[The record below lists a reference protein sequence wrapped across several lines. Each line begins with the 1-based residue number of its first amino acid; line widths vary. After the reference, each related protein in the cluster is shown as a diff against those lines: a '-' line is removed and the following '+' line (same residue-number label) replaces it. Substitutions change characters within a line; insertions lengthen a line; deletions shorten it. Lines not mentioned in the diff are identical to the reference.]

1 MSVDF
6 GRGRIIKKNIL
17 GHGLRRHGG
26 DAARSAIHG
35 CVARRRGRHELRE
48 RGCGGATGGE
58 PRTGGGAA
66 REDAP
71 ECERAVGPGE
81 RHHDDAARPS
91 RLSGEGRA
99 GDGSAGGALLL
110 DRGGAPRVERGSRLG
125 HGRGESWA
133 GQRDTAPPR
142 PDALRSARSHGRLGV
157 GPQLAAEAAAA
168 VIQARRRPSAV
179 ATGEQR
185 YGRER
190 ERMVAEQLVSRGIAD
205 PAVLEAMRNVPRHL
219 FVDEALRDRAYG
231 DHPLPIGD
239 AQTISQPFI
248 VARMTELLR
257 LTGREKVLEI
267 GTGSGYQAAVL
278 SRLAARVCSIERIPK
293 LAARARQALEAIGAS
308 NVWVRT
314 ADGTMGWADEAPF
327 DRILVAA
334 GGPSVPPPLVDQLAE
349 GGRLVMPVGP
359 EDAQR
364 LRIVDKQGGQTRES
378 EDSGCVFVKLIS
390 KYAWEA

>member
-1 MSVDF
+1 M
-6 GRGRIIKKNIL
+6 
-17 GHGLRRHGG
+17 
-26 DAARSAIHG
+26 
-35 CVARRRGRHELRE
+35 
-48 RGCGGATGGE
+48 
-58 PRTGGGAA
+58 
-66 REDAP
+66 
-71 ECERAVGPGE
+71 
-81 RHHDDAARPS
+81 
-91 RLSGEGRA
+91 
-99 GDGSAGGALLL
+99 
-110 DRGGAPRVERGSRLG
+110 
-125 HGRGESWA
+125 
-133 GQRDTAPPR
+133 
-142 PDALRSARSHGRLGV
+142 
-157 GPQLAAEAAAA
+157 
-168 VIQARRRPSAV
+168 V

-190 ERMVAEQLVSRGIAD
+190 ERMVAEQLVKRGIAD

-364 LRIVDKQGGQTRES
+364 LKIVDKQGGQTRES
-378 EDSGCVFVKLIS
+378 EDSGCVFVKLIG